1 MSEPNPNQVRAAAPL
16 GIDTFDSCL
25 PTRVARH
32 GTLYSRAGPV
42 HIGQGKYKNDFGP
55 VDPLLPTIG
64 HSRAY
69 LHHLRRMHEPLYETL
84 ASMHNLRFMTHTMA
98 EIRERIRSDDL

>member
-1 MSEPNPNQVRAAAPL
+1 MSEPTPNQVRAAAPL

-69 LHHLRRMHEPLYETL
+69 LHHLYRVK
-84 ASMHNLRFMTHTMA
+84 ASCL
-98 EIRERIRSDDL
+98 